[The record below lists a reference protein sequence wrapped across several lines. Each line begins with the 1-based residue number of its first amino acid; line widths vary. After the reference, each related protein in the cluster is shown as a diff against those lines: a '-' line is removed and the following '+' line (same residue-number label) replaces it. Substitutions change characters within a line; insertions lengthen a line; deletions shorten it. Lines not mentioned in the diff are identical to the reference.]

1 MPLQNVTQSGQKL
14 DQAYTTTASEGVLAV
29 ITSTP
34 SSPTPSID
42 SQTRSMNVPSSQL
55 VHLPKVQSADPEM
68 QMAGYIRSNNLQGV
82 RDLIKQGFN
91 FESTKKTLFRFA
103 LHNAS
108 REVMQAIAESSPQ
121 LDHTNAVINPNGGFS
136 DQRITYLQM
145 AFKETQSLETFKGFI
160 DGLSD
165 LNQKVSGAS
174 ILGSALF
181 YGSAEQL
188 QYLLDKKV
196 DPNLDVTGTGLM
208 PLYLAL
214 KCGDQNKIAQLIEAG
229 ADLDRPVPPIAGR
242 ESTLKDYIL
251 ATNKP
256 KVCHRAVNNKLFEY
270 NQETLSA
277 IIKNDAA
284 QMFNRLML
292 KPEAREAFVKDLNS
306 YPDILT
312 MAFDLEKNKLL
323 ESMLKFK
330 FDQRNRDRHGDMPI
344 HAAASKGHFDA
355 VKKMLETDT
364 SLLNEE
370 NGENQTLLELAL
382 SKVDVD
388 LPLFLLKQDHIKMD
402 RILESDRDILLHA
415 GIVADDTTAIDKLV
429 KASPNSHNHILLLE
443 NALVRGS
450 FNAAKTIL
458 NNYVENNDKMD
469 EPLLNGATPLH
480 LAADL
485 NEVDTVKS
493 ILAKVPQAVFF
504 KDDEGLT
511 ASQVAMK
518 YGKDEV
524 VDAIKQVSAQNG
536 VLLELMRKAV

>member
-1 MPLQNVTQSGQKL
+1 MFCFEGGGRYNTPDYLGTIHYKTTELEMPLQNVTQSGQKL
-14 DQAYTTTASEGVLAV
+14 DQAYTTTASEGVLAA

-42 SQTRSMNVPSSQL
+42 SQTRSMNVPSTQF

-292 KPEAREAFVKDLNS
+292 KPEAREAFVKDLNT

-312 MAFDLEKNKLL
+312 MAFLVSCTK
-323 ESMLKFK
+323 
-330 FDQRNRDRHGDMPI
+330 
-344 HAAASKGHFDA
+344 
-355 VKKMLETDT
+355 T
-364 SLLNEE
+364 
-370 NGENQTLLELAL
+370 
-382 SKVDVD
+382 
-388 LPLFLLKQDHIKMD
+388 
-402 RILESDRDILLHA
+402 RI
-415 GIVADDTTAIDKLV
+415 AIF
-429 KASPNSHNHILLLE
+429 S
-443 NALVRGS
+443 
-450 FNAAKTIL
+450 
-458 NNYVENNDKMD
+458 
-469 EPLLNGATPLH
+469 
-480 LAADL
+480 
-485 NEVDTVKS
+485 
-493 ILAKVPQAVFF
+493 
-504 KDDEGLT
+504 
-511 ASQVAMK
+511 
-518 YGKDEV
+518 
-524 VDAIKQVSAQNG
+524 
-536 VLLELMRKAV
+536 